1 MGAKYDYLAA
11 FRHDPARVDWAE
23 LLLDGF
29 DAMWSR
35 FGPPRQ
41 LSVQNYVSLPPSTMS
56 RIRER
61 RLAEALPPGEN
72 ELVVIY
78 DRKKRD
84 GRGALLSFNLQG
96 PYLLACASVDAYVFA
111 ERGKHK
117 LFDEFTKSLQRFR
130 PLVLVAGEELAESA
144 ALVDRVLRGELAPIP
159 QFGAELATV
168 YESTA
173 SDDEA
178 SF

>member
-1 MGAKYDYLAA
+1 MGAKYNYLAA

-41 LSVQNYVSLPPSTMS
+41 LSVQNYVRYTVDDEPYSS
-56 RIRER
+56 R

-72 ELVVIY
+72 ELVMIY
-78 DRKKRD
+78 ERKKRD
-84 GRGALLSFNLQG
+84 GRGAALSFNLQS

-111 ERGKHK
+111 ERGKRK
-117 LFDEFTKSLQRFR
+117 LFDEFTNSLRRFR
-130 PLVLVAGEELAESA
+130 PLVLVAGEELDESA
-144 ALVDRVLRGELAPIP
+144 ALVDRVLHGESPPIP

-173 SDDEA
+173 E
-178 SF
+178 